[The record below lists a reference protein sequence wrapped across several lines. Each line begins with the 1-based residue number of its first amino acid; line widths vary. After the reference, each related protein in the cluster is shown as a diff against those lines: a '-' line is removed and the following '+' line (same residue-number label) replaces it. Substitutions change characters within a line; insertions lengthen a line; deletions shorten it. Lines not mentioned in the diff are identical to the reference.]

1 MTQFYQYKLNLF
13 PEASRQD
20 NIIGLE
26 NQGLNQAIGLFQQ
39 SPRFGFDLE
48 TFSRASTP
56 AIAPETGE
64 IRLIQIAIEQPA
76 VQVIV
81 IDLGWTAKERSRIH
95 QKLESLGFWTTLQE
109 RLANP
114 QVEVVGHSLDFEQRW
129 MLAKYNFP
137 IRNLRDTKLMSQVY
151 WAGLDPWLLKQHGKP
166 HSLESVCLRLGI
178 SIDKSRQTS
187 DWGWGD
193 LGNGQLSNNQ
203 FNYAANDA
211 SITLK
216 VHDLLEP
223 RLKEIGVWTS
233 YLIECAASP
242 AFAQMSHY
250 GMPVD
255 EGVLA
260 DVTVAYEAAYQSL
273 VEQLG
278 GTFSEC
284 LPHLYSPKK
293 LIALINR
300 RFRVTLKSANVDDLS
315 KFWGIPEVRLISVI
329 KTTKTYVAYL
339 HSIQAQVRNGFV
351 RGKYTQ
357 INRKGFGRSSCSEP
371 NLQNPPSPT
380 TFPPELTPYN
390 LPPIRS
396 VFRTHS
402 GCIGVWCDASK
413 LHARVATQAS
423 LDPELIAR
431 FNSPH
436 GDIFCTIAEKLSQ
449 LEGMGSDWT
458 EENIRRWTL
467 DKHHVNYGQA
477 SRLRAMS
484 KSVHYGS
491 QNLQGWRTLQK
502 TIRTK
507 SGIVLSD
514 ESAKNSIK
522 AWRQTYKVLA
532 SFQHSIV
539 EKANHNLP
547 SVLGIHLIQSR
558 SKFGLGYVRC
568 LTGRG
573 VFLPK
578 WRQNVEDGRE
588 PKIEGKWKKPNG
600 LYSTLVSV
608 KSPDANAAYW
618 TMCEADIIKTFLAY
632 CVAAFDAYPEW
643 EAWVGN
649 CCHDEADIFGKEEFG
664 VEIASAVQ
672 MAMEQAMRIVIKD
685 IPVSEDECPERLL
698 GNCWTDK

>member
-26 NQGLNQAIGLFQQ
+26 NQRLNQAIGLFQQ

-151 WAGLDPWLLKQHGKP
+151 WAGLDPWLLKQQGKP

-223 RLKEIGVWTS
+223 RLKEIRVWTS

-278 GTFSEC
+278 RTFSEC

-293 LIALINR
+293 LVALINR

-315 KFWGIPEVRLISVI
+315 KLW
-329 KTTKTYVAYL
+329 
-339 HSIQAQVRNGFV
+339 
-351 RGKYTQ
+351 
-357 INRKGFGRSSCSEP
+357 
-371 NLQNPPSPT
+371 
-380 TFPPELTPYN
+380 
-390 LPPIRS
+390 
-396 VFRTHS
+396 
-402 GCIGVWCDASK
+402 
-413 LHARVATQAS
+413 
-423 LDPELIAR
+423 
-431 FNSPH
+431 
-436 GDIFCTIAEKLSQ
+436 
-449 LEGMGSDWT
+449 
-458 EENIRRWTL
+458 
-467 DKHHVNYGQA
+467 
-477 SRLRAMS
+477 
-484 KSVHYGS
+484 
-491 QNLQGWRTLQK
+491 
-502 TIRTK
+502 
-507 SGIVLSD
+507 GIVLSD

-532 SFQHSIV
+532 SFQQSIV
-539 EKANHNLP
+539 EKANHELP
-547 SVLGIHLIQSR
+547 SVLGINPIQSR

-588 PKIEGKWKKPNG
+588 QKIEGKRKKFNG

-632 CVAAFDAYPEW
+632 CVAAFDAHPEW

-672 MAMEQAMRIVIKD
+672 MAMERAMGIVIQD